1 MSVVCRVVQAVAPSQ
16 GDGLLSVRLNGHVST
31 CLACQAEIARYGKLR
46 RQLAALADVMVA
58 APEPL
63 AAAVAAAIASSPGDL
78 RSAATTGQIGRIAA
92 AGGAVAAAAAG
103 AVAVALWRNSRPVA
117 R

>member
-1 MSVVCRVVQAVAPSQ
+1 MRPACRVVQALAPSQ
-16 GDGLLSVRLNGHVST
+16 GGGFLSVRLNAHVST

-63 AAAVAAAIASSPGDL
+63 TAAVATVIASSPDGL
-78 RSAATTGQIGRIAA
+78 RLGTGSGQIGRIAA
-92 AGGAVAAAAAG
+92 ATGAVVAAAAG
-103 AVAVALWRNSRPVA
+103 AAVVALWRSSRPAV

>member
-1 MSVVCRVVQAVAPSQ
+1 MRPSCRVVRSLAPTRDFGALSMML
-16 GDGLLSVRLNGHVST
+16 DGHIGA

-46 RQLAALADVMVA
+46 RQLAALSDVVVA

-63 AAAVAAAIASSPGDL
+63 VAAVVAAITSADSEEETDKGMAHPGRVAAAA
-78 RSAATTGQIGRIAA
+78 
-92 AGGAVAAAAAG
+92 GAVVAAAAG
-103 AVAVALWRNSRPVA
+103 AVAVAVWRHSKPVV